1 MKITHAITLFITAL
15 VLISCNDKSLQKYLV
30 QKQDDPKFMKVDIP
44 TSLLEGENS
53 NLTAEEKEILSS
65 IKKINVVAYPIK
77 DANLTEFEVE
87 KQELES
93 ILAQEQYKDLTRINS
108 NDWSAT
114 LKYTGDD
121 DTIDEVIVFA
131 SDNTKGFAVFRL
143 LGENMRPEQMLQLMK
158 TIEKGGVDLSPIGG
172 MMKGF
177 DN

>member
-44 TSLLEGENS
+44 TSLLEGEGN
-53 NLTAEEKEILSS
+53 NLTAEEKETLSS

-77 DANLTEFEVE
+77 NANLAEYELE
-87 KQELES
+87 KKELES

-114 LKYTGDD
+114 RSEERRVGK
-121 DTIDEVIVFA
+121 ECRCRW
-131 SDNTKGFAVFRL
+131 SR
-143 LGENMRPEQMLQLMK
+143 
-158 TIEKGGVDLSPIGG
+158 
-172 MMKGF
+172 
-177 DN
+177 